1 MAASLAGYSVTLQ
14 TLQNET
20 ERLRLQI
27 DRANVDRN
35 EQARKLAGGKE

>member
-14 TLQNET
+14 TLQNEI

-27 DRANVDRN
+27 DRANVDRT